1 MVKVQIRYST
11 AFKNKVLQEIEE
23 GHQSQ
28 AEVRRKY
35 GLKYNMTIRR
45 WIKQLGKKHLL
56 NRTVRIEMPDEIT
69 PTDIIKQ
76 LKAEK
81 QQLESALAQ
90 SQLKVICLESLVE
103 VAEEE
108 YGIDIKKKFGTG
120 QRNGVGQK
128 PVRSAGKR

>member
-1 MVKVQIRYST
+1 MVKAQIRYSE

-23 GHQSQ
+23 GHLSQ

-56 NRTVRIEMPDEIT
+56 NRTVRIEIPDEIN
-69 PTDIIKQ
+69 PSDIIKQ

-90 SQLKVICLESLVE
+90 SQLKVIGLESLVE
-103 VAEEE
+103 VAEEK
-108 YGIDIKKKFGTG
+108 YGIDIKKKFGTR
-120 QRNGVGQK
+120 QPNGAGQK

>member
-1 MVKVQIRYST
+1 MVKAQIRYSE

-23 GHQSQ
+23 GHLSQ

-56 NRTVRIEMPDEIT
+56 NRTVRIEMPDEIN
-69 PTDIIKQ
+69 PSDIIKQ

-103 VAEEE
+103 VAEEQ

-120 QRNGVGQK
+120 QPNRVGQK

>member
-1 MVKVQIRYST
+1 MVKAQIRYSE

-23 GHQSQ
+23 GHLSQ

-56 NRTVRIEMPDEIT
+56 NRTVRIEMPDEIN
-69 PTDIIKQ
+69 PSDIIKQ

-103 VAEEE
+103 VAEEQ

-120 QRNGVGQK
+120 QPNRVGQK
-128 PVRSAGKR
+128 PVHSAGKR

>member
-90 SQLKVICLESLVE
+90 SQSKVICLESLVE

-120 QRNGVGQK
+120 QPNRVGQK
-128 PVRSAGKR
+128 SVHSAGKR